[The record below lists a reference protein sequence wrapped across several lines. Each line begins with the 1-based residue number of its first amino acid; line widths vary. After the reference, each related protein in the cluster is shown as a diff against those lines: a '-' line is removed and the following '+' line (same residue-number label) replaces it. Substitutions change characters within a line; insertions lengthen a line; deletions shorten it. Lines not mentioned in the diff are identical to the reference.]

1 MPVPDFS
8 PGEVLTAAAMDSIGL
23 WLVKTQTVGTGVSSV
38 VVSSAFSTNYD
49 SYRIII
55 RGVDC
60 SAVDNAYFLTL
71 SGSTGSTY
79 SSILNWLDYAAGS
92 LSGTRLNSSNSGF
105 LVALSGAEN
114 ETNAVIDI
122 HNPFRTLRTTM
133 TAQSANSF
141 YNTFSG
147 GRDANTASSTGF
159 TIVAP
164 AGQSFTGGTINVYGY
179 RN

>member
-1 MPVPDFS
+1 MSFPSFNA
-8 PGEVLTAAAMDSIGL
+8 GEVLTAADMNAVGL
-23 WLVKTQTVGTGVSSV
+23 WLVKTQTVGTGVSSI
-38 VVSSAFSTNYD
+38 VVSSAFSTDYD

-60 SAVDNAYFLTL
+60 SVADNSYFLTL

-79 SSILNWLDYAAGS
+79 SSILNWLDYATGAF
-92 LSGTRLNSSNSGF
+92 SGTRLNSSNSGF
-105 LVALSGAEN
+105 LLALSGAEN
-114 ETNAVIDI
+114 ETNIVIDI
-122 HNPFRTLRTTM
+122 HNPFRTLRTTY
-133 TAQSANSF
+133 TAQSANSA

-147 GRDANTASSTGF
+147 GRDSNTASSTGF

-164 AGQSFTGGTINVYGY
+164 AGQSFTGGTIRVYGY